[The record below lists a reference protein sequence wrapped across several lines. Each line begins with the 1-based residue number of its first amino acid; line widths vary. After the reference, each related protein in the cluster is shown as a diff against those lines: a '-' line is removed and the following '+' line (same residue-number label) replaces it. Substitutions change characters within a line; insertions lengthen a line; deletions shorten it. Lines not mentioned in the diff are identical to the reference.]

1 FGFEAS
7 ELVGQTINILMP
19 EPYRSRHDGYLK
31 HHIDTGEKRIIG
43 IGREVTGRRKNG
55 TLIPIH
61 LAVSAFE
68 TDGRRYFTGVVH
80 DLSQQDAQPQ
90 LR

>member
-1 FGFEAS
+1 
-7 ELVGQTINILMP
+7 V
-19 EPYRSRHDGYLK
+19 
-31 HHIDTGEKRIIG
+31 DTGEKRIIG

-90 LR
+90 LREQMLLQAIFNQIPDALLVTD